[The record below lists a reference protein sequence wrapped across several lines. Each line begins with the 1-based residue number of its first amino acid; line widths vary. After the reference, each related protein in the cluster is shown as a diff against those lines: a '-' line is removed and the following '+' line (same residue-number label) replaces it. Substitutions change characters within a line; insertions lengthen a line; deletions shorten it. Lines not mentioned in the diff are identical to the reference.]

1 MTELIGIIGDRGAGK
16 TCLMTALLYIDYAN
30 GHKIVANYHLN
41 FPSKY
46 MTFEQVADLPPNIKN
61 ATLGFDELGIGA
73 DSREFFKKRN
83 SGIGKL
89 ITQIRKRNCLLYYT
103 VQRLNLID
111 KRVRQQT
118 DKFILM
124 EKTST
129 PGISILR
136 LLEGWNAEMIAK
148 TTFDGRRFFDM
159 YDTNEIIDTY
169 EEDKEND

>member
-1 MTELIGIIGDRGAGK
+1 MTELIGIVGDRGAGK

-41 FPSKY
+41 FPFKY
-46 MTFEQVADLPPNIKN
+46 MSFQKVAELPPDIKN

-89 ITQIRKRNCLLYYT
+89 ITQIRKRNCLMYYT

-111 KRVRQQT
+111 KRIRQQT
-118 DKFILM
+118 DKYILL
-124 EKTST
+124 EKTANH
-129 PGISILR
+129 GISVLR
-136 LLEGWNAEMIAK
+136 LLEGWNTEMLAK

-159 YDTNEIIDTY
+159 YDTNEIIEAEEM
-169 EEDKEND
+169 EEDD